1 MAEPILDIR
10 TMRRADL
17 DLAIEW
23 AAREGWNP
31 GIRDAA
37 CFFAADPEGFLL
49 ASLDDEPVA
58 VISAVRYGEEFGFVG
73 FYIVAPAFRGQ
84 GFGLRIWQA
93 AMERLA
99 GRNVGID
106 GVVAQQENYLKS
118 GFRLAYRNIRYA
130 GRQGPGGSGDEAG
143 IIPLT
148 EIPFET
154 LAAYDR
160 RHFPAPREDFLRT
173 WIAQPG
179 GAARGAWDGAR
190 LRGYGVI
197 RPCRQGHKIGPL
209 FADDPEVGERLFQ
222 ALTRSVGE
230 GELFYLDIP
239 ETNPDAVDLVC
250 RHAMEMVFETARMY
264 TGECPRLPISSMF
277 GVTSFELG

>member
-1 MAEPILDIR
+1 MSESILDIR
-10 TMRRADL
+10 TLRRADL

-37 CFFAADPEGFLL
+37 CFHAADPEGFLV
-49 ASLDDEPVA
+49 ASLGDEPVA
-58 VISAVRYGEEFGFVG
+58 VISAVRYGEAFGFVG
-73 FYIVAPAFRGQ
+73 FYIVAPGFRGQ
-84 GFGLRIWQA
+84 GHGLRIWQA

-99 GRNVGID
+99 GRNVGLD
-106 GVVAQQENYLKS
+106 GVVAQQENYRNS
-118 GFRLAYRNIRYA
+118 GFRLAHRNIRYA
-130 GRQGPGGSGDEAG
+130 GRHVPGGSGDDSGVA
-143 IIPLT
+143 PLR
-148 EIPFET
+148 ELPFEA

-160 RHFPAPREDFLRT
+160 RHFPAPRDDFLRA

-179 GAARGAWDGAR
+179 GVARGLWDGGR

-197 RPCRQGHKIGPL
+197 RRCRQGHKIGPL
-209 FADDPEVGERLFQ
+209 FADDPQVAEHLFQ
-222 ALTRSVGE
+222 ALTRSLGE

-250 RHAMEMVFETARMY
+250 RHDMDVVFETARMY
-264 TGECPRLPISSMF
+264 TGDFPRLPIHAIF